1 MSRLNVTAGSRH
13 GTVLPVFGFDP
24 LRGSV
29 HPPIIEGRWPQ
40 AADEIAFGTKTMRE
54 LHIGIGDTV
63 SVAAGSAA
71 SNRVRV
77 VGRAVFVDTS
87 GTGGLGEGAGMT
99 LDGLHRMLPR
109 IPINVFPIDFEPGP
123 AGRAAQTKLAKEYP
137 GGLIGAGSSGSTLA
151 STVSGLRTLQPVRR
165 FPLVLAA
172 LLGLAAVAFIAH
184 TLVSS
189 IRRRRRDLAVLKTLG
204 FGRRQVSATVAWQAT
219 TFGCIALLFGIPIG
233 LAAGRWIWS
242 TYANQLGLFPES
254 VLPGWQVLL
263 MIPATLLV
271 ANLVALVPGW
281 LAGRIRPAAALRT
294 E

>member
-1 MSRLNVTAGSRH
+1 
-13 GTVLPVFGFDP
+13 
-24 LRGSV
+24 
-29 HPPIIEGRWPQ
+29 
-40 AADEIAFGTKTMRE
+40 
-54 LHIGIGDTV
+54 
-63 SVAAGSAA
+63 
-71 SNRVRV
+71 
-77 VGRAVFVDTS
+77 
-87 GTGGLGEGAGMT
+87 MT

-123 AGRAAQTKLAKEYP
+123 AGRAAQTKLAREYP
-137 GGLIGAGSSGSTLA
+137 GGLIGAGSSGSALA
-151 STVSGLRTLQPVRR
+151 ATVSGLRTLQPVRR